1 MEGSESEAVFESLN
15 LNPQLF
21 INQVLNTVDDVVD
34 EAFNFFHDDASIKL
48 NTEATQ
54 RSHDLRKGV
63 DCIRGKVQSV
73 LDKQLS
79 IWEKYSLHHCFS
91 VPQGFVLPNTDELRE
106 NGSVHPDASFDPDI
120 DAQLGSMRRKLTE
133 VGEESE
139 MLNQEIQALE
149 RQSSLNAGYIEE
161 AVRLYDQ
168 NSLLFE
174 EIVTTASELRT
185 KMRKLKTGMIEES
198 EQVKIKRICT
208 KEVDLSSINPAKGFS
223 NAELEDLQ
231 EILTTMK
238 SM

>member
-1 MEGSESEAVFESLN
+1 MEGSESETVFESLN

-34 EAFNFFHDDASIKL
+34 EAFDFFYEDASTKF

-54 RSHDLRKGV
+54 RSQELRKGV
-63 DCIRGKVQSV
+63 DSIRGKVQSV

-91 VPQGFVLPNTDELRE
+91 VPQGFVLPNTDESRE
-106 NGSVHPDASFDPDI
+106 NGSLHPDVSFDPDI
-120 DAQLGSMRRKLTE
+120 DAQLGSMRKKLAE

-161 AVRLYDQ
+161 AVRLYEQ
-168 NSLLFE
+168 NSLLFQ
-174 EIVTTASELRT
+174 EIVTTAAELRT
-185 KMRKLKTGMIEES
+185 KMTKLKTGMIEEN

-208 KEVDLSSINPAKGFS
+208 NEMDLSAINPAKGLS

-238 SM
+238 T

>member
-1 MEGSESEAVFESLN
+1 MEGSESETVFESLN

-34 EAFNFFHDDASIKL
+34 EAFDFFYEDASTKF

-54 RSHDLRKGV
+54 RSQELRK
-63 DCIRGKVQSV
+63 
-73 LDKQLS
+73 
-79 IWEKYSLHHCFS
+79 
-91 VPQGFVLPNTDELRE
+91 DESRE
-106 NGSVHPDASFDPDI
+106 NGSLHPDVSFDPDI
-120 DAQLGSMRRKLTE
+120 DAQLGSMRKKLAE

-161 AVRLYDQ
+161 AVRLYEQ
-168 NSLLFE
+168 NSLLFQ
-174 EIVTTASELRT
+174 EIVTTAAELRT
-185 KMRKLKTGMIEES
+185 KMTKLKTGMIEEN

-208 KEVDLSSINPAKGFS
+208 NEMDLSAINPAKGLS

-238 SM
+238 T